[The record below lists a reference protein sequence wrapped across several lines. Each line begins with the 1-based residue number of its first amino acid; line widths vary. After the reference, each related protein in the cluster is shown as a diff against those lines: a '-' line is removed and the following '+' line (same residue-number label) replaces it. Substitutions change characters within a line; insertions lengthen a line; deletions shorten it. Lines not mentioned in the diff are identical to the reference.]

1 MRQIFPVRIYNH
13 EAGFSLVEVIVAT
26 AVTAMAIA
34 AATTSI
40 LASQKVQT
48 ASSFYR
54 QSLYIAET
62 THVTNFGQLEE
73 NDRPATSNA
82 TTIEEEIITSDE
94 AERIPIWNMFT
105 VRDRESGR
113 RMTFSIHTGALP

>member
-1 MRQIFPVRIYNH
+1 MRRIFPVRICNP

-40 LASQKVQT
+40 LASQKVQA

-54 QSLYIAET
+54 EALFLAET
-62 THVTNFGQLEE
+62 THVNHYGSSEE
-73 NDRPATSNA
+73 NGRAVTGKA
-82 TTIEEEIITSDE
+82 MTVEEEVITSDE

-105 VRDRESGR
+105 VRDKESGR